1 MIVRRLT
8 RKVRTFGVFAAVA
21 VFSAC
26 DLAVTNPGPVQ
37 DATLNLEGAY
47 QGIVN
52 GAIRGVQEG
61 FGTYALLGGAITHD
75 IHASGHTGSAGVRP
89 EEEVAWLNDN
99 YDGRGGWGRLHRA
112 RWVGEEA
119 VRRFNREDSGI
130 SNPGSYPPL
139 AQAHFWAGLASRYLG
154 ENACTA
160 VFDQITEDGS
170 EPGSPEPKLAY
181 FDRAIEAFNNA
192 VTVGQSAGMTDLVT
206 AAIGARAAAKL
217 FKGDYAGAGADAGQ
231 VPFDFKF
238 LTTYSGFG
246 GEYYYVYGHVESLGF
261 QSLSF
266 WGTPAG
272 EHFLLTGDS
281 RVAWGYDNG
290 SREVPAGKPAA
301 VRGQTHPARP
311 TWVSLVPMFYP
322 LKGIAPRDPN
332 REFLFF
338 EPDRAQ
344 QREQLQIDLV
354 DGREMELIKAEV
366 ELRNGNW
373 QAAMAHINNV
383 RTSTPVYPIDMTD
396 QSKFDLRL
404 HPDEQV
410 DWDANPDLAAY
421 FDQFSYELQDFTE
434 GADMTPMGNMMLGDR
449 MMDALH
455 AMSAE
460 EAWTY
465 LKFERYVEFSME
477 GRRFGDRWRWRA
489 NPEPIAPSSGPGGE
503 LTPGK
508 YNHLEFIPTPLA
520 QRYNVPEDPLM
531 MCFPL
536 PVSENDTNHNIEE
549 SFMDW
554 IESTGYRAVDPSL
567 VDMRMGGM

>member
-1 MIVRRLT
+1 MT
-8 RKVRTFGVFAAVA
+8 TGVLAAVA
-21 VFSAC
+21 ISSAC

-61 FGTYALLGGAITHD
+61 FGQYALLGGAIVHD
-75 IHASGHTGSAGVRP
+75 IMASGHTGSAGVRP

-99 YDGRGGWGRLHRA
+99 YDGRGSWGSLHRA

-119 VRRFNREDSGI
+119 VRRFTREDSGI
-130 SNPGSYPPL
+130 DNPGSYPPL

-160 VFDQITEDGS
+160 IFDQITDEGS
-170 EPGSPEPKLAY
+170 TPGSPEPKLAY
-181 FDRAIEAFNNA
+181 FDRAIEAFDNA
-192 VTVGQSAGMTDLVT
+192 VTIGQSAGMSDLVA

-231 VPFDFKF
+231 VPFGFVF
-238 LTTYSGFG
+238 ETSYSGFG
-246 GEYYYVYGHVESLGF
+246 SEYFNSYGHVASLGF

-290 SREVPAGKPAA
+290 SREVPDGAAAA
-301 VRGQTHPARP
+301 VRAQTHPARP

-322 LKGIAPRDPN
+322 LKAIAPRVKE

-344 QREQLQIDLV
+344 QRELQVDLV

-421 FDQFSYELQDFTE
+421 FDQFSYELQDFTQ
-434 GADMTPMGNMMLGDR
+434 GNMMMGDR
-449 MMDALH
+449 MMDPVVATN
-455 AMSAE
+455 AE
-460 EAWTY
+460 EAWTA

-508 YNHLEFIPTPLA
+508 YNHLEFIPPSLA

-536 PVSENDTNHNIEE
+536 PVAENDSNHNIEE
-549 SFMDW
+549 SYMDW

-567 VDMRMGGM
+567 VAPRGM

>member
-1 MIVRRLT
+1 MNVRRLT
-8 RKVRTFGVFAAVA
+8 KKVMASGVLAAVA

-61 FGTYALLGGAITHD
+61 WDQYALLGGAITHD
-75 IHASGHTGSAGVRP
+75 IMASGHTGSAGVRP
-89 EEEVAWLNDN
+89 EEEIAALNEN
-99 YDGRGGWGRLHRA
+99 YDGRGSWGALQRA
-112 RWVGEEA
+112 RWVAEEA
-119 VRRFNREDSGI
+119 VRRFTREDSGVD
-130 SNPGSYPPL
+130 SSFPPL
-139 AQAHFWAGLASRYLG
+139 AQAYFWAGLASRYLG

-160 VFDQITEDGS
+160 IFNG
-170 EPGSPEPKLAY
+170 GAPEPKLAY
-181 FDRAIEAFNNA
+181 FDYAIEAFDNA
-192 VTVGQSAGMTDLVT
+192 ATLGQGSGQSDLAT

-217 FKGDYAGAGADAGQ
+217 FKGDYAGAASDAAQ
-231 VPFDFKF
+231 VPFDF
-238 LTTYSGFG
+238 LWETTYSGFG
-246 GEYYYVYGHVESLGF
+246 GEYYNSYGHVASLGF

-266 WGTPAG
+266 WGTPAA

-281 RVAWGYDNG
+281 RVAFGYDNG
-290 SREVPAGKPAA
+290 SREVPSGKPAA

-311 TWVSLVPMFYP
+311 TWVSLIPMYYP
-322 LKGIAPRDPN
+322 LKAIAPRVKD

-344 QREQLQIDLV
+344 QRVLQVDLV
-354 DGREMELIKAEV
+354 DGREMELIRAEV
-366 ELRNGNW
+366 ELRNGSW
-373 QAAMAHINNV
+373 QAAMSLINNV
-383 RTSTPVYPIDMTD
+383 RTATPVYPIDMTD

-421 FDQFSYELQDFTE
+421 FDPLSYELQDFTQ
-434 GADMTPMGNMMLGDR
+434 GNMMMGDR
-449 MMDALH
+449 MMDPVIAT
-455 AMSAE
+455 SAE
-460 EAWTY
+460 EAWTA
-465 LKFERYVEFSME
+465 LKFERYIEFTME
-477 GRRFGDRWRWRA
+477 GRRYGDRWRWRA

-508 YNHLEFIPTPLA
+508 YNHLEFIPTSLA
-520 QRYNVPEDPLM
+520 QRYDVPEDPLM

-536 PVSENDTNHNIEE
+536 PVGENDTNHNIDEGY
-549 SFMDW
+549 MDW

>member
-8 RKVRTFGVFAAVA
+8 KRVMTFGVFAAVA

-75 IHASGHTGSAGVRP
+75 LHASGHTGSAGVRP

-99 YDGRGGWGRLHRA
+99 YDGRGGWGNQHRA
-112 RWVGEEA
+112 RWIAEEA
-119 VRRFNREDSGI
+119 VRRFTGEESAV

-139 AQAHFWAGLASRYLG
+139 AQAYFWAGLASRYLG

-160 VFDQITEDGS
+160 IFDG
-170 EPGSPEPKLAY
+170 GAPEPKLAY
-181 FDRAIEAFNNA
+181 FDHAIDHFNNA
-192 VTVGQSAGMTDLVT
+192 VTVGQSAGLSDLVT
-206 AAIGARAAAKL
+206 AAIGARAAAKN
-217 FKGDYAGAGADAGQ
+217 FKGDYAGAAADAAQ
-231 VPFDFKF
+231 VPFGFEF

-290 SREVPAGKPAA
+290 SREVPEGKSAA

-322 LKGIAPRDPN
+322 LKGIAPRDKD

-344 QREQLQIDLV
+344 QREQLQIQLV

-373 QAAMAHINNV
+373 QAAMTHINNV
-383 RTSTPVYPIDMTD
+383 RTATPVYPIDMTD
-396 QSKFDLRL
+396 QNKFDLRL

-434 GADMTPMGNMMLGDR
+434 GADMMPMGNMMMGDR
-449 MMDALH
+449 MMDAVH
-455 AMSAE
+455 ATNAE
-460 EAWTY
+460 EAWTA
-465 LKFERYVEFSME
+465 LKFERLIELSME

-489 NPEPIAPSSGPGGE
+489 NPEAIAPSSGPGGE

-520 QRYNVPEDPLM
+520 QRYDVPEDPLM

-536 PVSENDTNHNIEE
+536 PVGENDTNHNIEE
-549 SFMDW
+549 SYMDW
-554 IESTGYRAVDPSL
+554 IESTGYRAIDPSL

>member
-8 RKVRTFGVFAAVA
+8 KKVLTSCLVAAVA

-37 DATLNLEGAY
+37 DATLDLEGAY

-61 FGTYALLGGAITHD
+61 FDQYALLGGAIVHEVM
-75 IHASGHTGSAGVRP
+75 ASGHTGSAGVRP

-99 YDGRGGWGRLHRA
+99 YDGRGSWGALQRA

-119 VRRFNREDSGI
+119 VRRFTREDSGI

-154 ENACTA
+154 ENACTT
-160 VFDQITEDGS
+160 IIDGGA
-170 EPGSPEPKLAY
+170 PQPKLAY
-181 FDRAIEAFNNA
+181 FDRAIEAFDNA
-192 VTVGQSAGMTDLVT
+192 ITVGQSAGTTDLVT

-231 VPFDFKF
+231 VPFDFVF
-238 LTTYSGFG
+238 ETTYSGFG
-246 GEYYYVYGHVESLGF
+246 GEYYNSYGHVASLGF
-261 QSLSF
+261 QSLSY

-290 SREVPAGKPAA
+290 SREVPQGKPAA

-322 LKGIAPRDPN
+322 LKAIAPRVKD

-344 QREQLQIDLV
+344 QRELQVELV

-383 RTSTPVYPIDMTD
+383 RTTVPVYPIDMTD

-410 DWDANPDLAAY
+410 DWDANPDLANY

-449 MMDALH
+449 MMAPVI
-455 AMSAE
+455 ATNAE
-460 EAWTY
+460 EAWTA
-465 LKFERYVEFSME
+465 LKFERLIEFAME
-477 GRRFGDRWRWRA
+477 GRRYGDRWRWRS

-536 PVSENDTNHNIEE
+536 PVAENDTNHNIEE
-549 SFMDW
+549 SYMDW
-554 IESTGYRAVDPSL
+554 IESPGYRAVDPSL
-567 VDMRMGGM
+567 IDMRMGGM

>member
-8 RKVRTFGVFAAVA
+8 KKIMTFGVFAAVG

-75 IHASGHTGSAGVRP
+75 VHASGHTGSAGVRP

-99 YDGRGGWGRLHRA
+99 YDGRGGWGRLQRA
-112 RWVGEEA
+112 RWVAEEA
-119 VRRFNREDSGI
+119 VRRFTREDSGI

-139 AQAHFWAGLASRYLG
+139 AQAHFWGGLASRYLG

-160 VFDQITEDGS
+160 IFDG
-170 EPGSPEPKLAY
+170 GSPEPKLAY
-181 FDRAIEAFNNA
+181 FDRAISAFDNA
-192 VTVGQSAGMTDLVT
+192 VTVGQSAGMSDLVT

-231 VPFDFKF
+231 VPFDFEF

-322 LKGIAPRDPN
+322 LKGIAPRDPQ

-344 QREQLQIDLV
+344 QREQLQIQLV
-354 DGREMELIKAEV
+354 DGREMELVKAEV

-383 RTSTPVYPIDMTD
+383 RTATPVYPIDMTD
-396 QSKFDLRL
+396 QNKFDLRL
-404 HPDEQV
+404 HPDEQK

-421 FDQFSYELQDFTE
+421 FNQFSYELQDFSE

-449 MMDALH
+449 MMEPLH

-465 LKFERYVEFSME
+465 LKFERYVELSME
-477 GRRFGDRWRWRA
+477 GRRFGDRWRWRS

-520 QRYNVPEDPLM
+520 QRYDVPEDPLM

-536 PVSENDTNHNIEE
+536 PVGENDTNHNIEE
-549 SFMDW
+549 SYMDW